1 MLTECVGEELVW
13 EETAPTPPG
22 TTKPLSGIMKPS
34 EDMSYVDARLQT
46 GWRANVLVLG
56 YSMSSI
62 GG

>member
-1 MLTECVGEELVW
+1 MW